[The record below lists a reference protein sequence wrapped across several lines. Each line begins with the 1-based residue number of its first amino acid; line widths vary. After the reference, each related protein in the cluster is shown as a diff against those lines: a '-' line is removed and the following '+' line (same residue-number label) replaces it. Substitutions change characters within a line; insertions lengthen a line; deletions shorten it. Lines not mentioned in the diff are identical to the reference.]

1 MDKDIKIINL
11 SNKKLTDAEI
21 SLLNKGLKFTPTPKL
36 GNTQE
41 LHEDSYEFNRKLRL
55 AEFFDG
61 TEDQDISLVRNK
73 SNFIPPRKRNEAL
86 DEFINTVEKF
96 PKTPIQSNV
105 KNNLTM
111 QEQEALK
118 ILRTNSEII
127 IKEADKGGATIIMN
141 KEDYKELVETILND
155 EVYYTKLNT
164 SPEKELKL
172 KYKKFFQKFKSQM
185 TEKEFDYL
193 LNFEVKTSN
202 FYGLPKVHK
211 SKQINEKCKS
221 ANSGYV
227 EIPDKISDLKLRPIV
242 AGPSCHTHRLSNLID
257 ILLRPYTEHVTSY
270 LRDTTDFLNNLP
282 NTIPKNTI
290 LTSFDIE
297 ALYSNIPHKLGL
309 EAIKYW
315 IEKYPNTLNSRFSKE
330 FILDGIKFILENNI
344 FCFNDTFYR
353 QEKGTAMGTKFAP
366 VYATLT
372 IGYLEEKLY
381 AIIETKYDTEFQR
394 YLKKYWKRFLDDCFV
409 PWTKSEEDLIK
420 FHSVLNNLHNDIRF
434 TLEYDQNEQPFLD
447 VMVRNK
453 GGKIET
459 DIFYKETDSKQYL
472 LFSSCHPRHT
482 KINIPYNLARRLKT
496 IISEENVLINRMT
509 ELKSF
514 LLKQN
519 YPESLIDGG
528 IAKAMNLDKNTLRT
542 IKNKTDDKVIPYV
555 STHNPKNPEI
565 YKVIQFNLPIL
576 KEDPKMND
584 ILSNF
589 KIIKSKRQPN
599 NLKRL
604 LTKAKFSNSDHHEVK
619 RCHKPNCGLCVHLIE
634 GDAFEFK
641 CGRKFY
647 VHESMTCAV
656 KNVLY
661 VIKCGGCGEEYIG
674 QTGDFLRKRVTV
686 HNQQI
691 RDPKTRMLYVS
702 GHIDICAH
710 QLIPKYMIFPFYKM
724 YSESVSFR
732 CAKENYFINLLKP
745 KLNR

>member
-1 MDKDIKIINL
+1 
-11 SNKKLTDAEI
+11 
-21 SLLNKGLKFTPTPKL
+21 
-36 GNTQE
+36 
-41 LHEDSYEFNRKLRL
+41 
-55 AEFFDG
+55 
-61 TEDQDISLVRNK
+61 
-73 SNFIPPRKRNEAL
+73 
-86 DEFINTVEKF
+86 
-96 PKTPIQSNV
+96 
-105 KNNLTM
+105 M

-164 SPEKELKL
+164 SPEKELNL
-172 KYKKFFQKFKSQM
+172 KYKKFLQKFKSQM

-227 EIPDKISDLKLRPIV
+227 EITDKISDLKLRPIV

-282 NTIPKNTI
+282 DTIPKDTI

-344 FCFNDTFYR
+344 FCFNDTFYK

-381 AIIETKYDTEFQR
+381 TIIETNYETEFQR

-409 PWTKSEEDLIK
+409 PWTKSEEELIK
-420 FHSVLNNLHNDIRF
+420 FHSVLNNLHNDIKF

-604 LTKAKFSNSDHHEVK
+604 LTKAKFSNCDHHEVK
-619 RCHKPNCGLCVHLIE
+619 RCHRPNCGLCVHLIE

-641 CGRKFY
+641 SGRKFY

-745 KLNR
+745 KLNRLP

>member
-1 MDKDIKIINL
+1 M
-11 SNKKLTDAEI
+11 
-21 SLLNKGLKFTPTPKL
+21 
-36 GNTQE
+36 
-41 LHEDSYEFNRKLRL
+41 
-55 AEFFDG
+55 
-61 TEDQDISLVRNK
+61 
-73 SNFIPPRKRNEAL
+73 
-86 DEFINTVEKF
+86 EKF

-164 SPEKELKL
+164 SPEKELNL
-172 KYKKFFQKFKSQM
+172 KYKKFLQKFKSQM

-227 EIPDKISDLKLRPIV
+227 EITDKISDLKLRPIV

-282 NTIPKNTI
+282 DTIPKDTI

-381 AIIETKYDTEFQR
+381 TIIETNYDTEFQR

-409 PWTKSEEDLIK
+409 PWTKSEEELIK

-661 VIKCGGCGEEYIG
+661 VIKCGGCGKEYIG

-745 KLNR
+745 KLNRLP

>member
-1 MDKDIKIINL
+1 
-11 SNKKLTDAEI
+11 
-21 SLLNKGLKFTPTPKL
+21 
-36 GNTQE
+36 
-41 LHEDSYEFNRKLRL
+41 
-55 AEFFDG
+55 
-61 TEDQDISLVRNK
+61 
-73 SNFIPPRKRNEAL
+73 
-86 DEFINTVEKF
+86 
-96 PKTPIQSNV
+96 
-105 KNNLTM
+105 M
-111 QEQEALK
+111 QEQTLK

-141 KEDYKELVETILND
+141 TEDYKELVETILND

-164 SPEKELKL
+164 CPEKELNL
-172 KYKKFFQKFKSQM
+172 KYKKFLQKFKSQM

-227 EIPDKISDLKLRPIV
+227 EIIDKISDLKLRPIV

-257 ILLRPYTEHVTSY
+257 ILLRPYTKHVTSY

-282 NTIPKNTI
+282 DTIPKDTI

-315 IEKYPNTLNSRFSKE
+315 IEKYPYTLNSRFSKE

-381 AIIETKYDTEFQR
+381 TIIETNYDTEFQR

-409 PWTKSEEDLIK
+409 PWTKSEEELIE

-482 KINIPYNLARRLKT
+482 KINIPYNLARSLKT

-745 KLNR
+745 KLNRLP

>member
-1 MDKDIKIINL
+1 
-11 SNKKLTDAEI
+11 
-21 SLLNKGLKFTPTPKL
+21 
-36 GNTQE
+36 
-41 LHEDSYEFNRKLRL
+41 
-55 AEFFDG
+55 
-61 TEDQDISLVRNK
+61 
-73 SNFIPPRKRNEAL
+73 
-86 DEFINTVEKF
+86 
-96 PKTPIQSNV
+96 
-105 KNNLTM
+105 
-111 QEQEALK
+111 
-118 ILRTNSEII
+118 
-127 IKEADKGGATIIMN
+127 
-141 KEDYKELVETILND
+141 
-155 EVYYTKLNT
+155 
-164 SPEKELKL
+164 
-172 KYKKFFQKFKSQM
+172 
-185 TEKEFDYL
+185 
-193 LNFEVKTSN
+193 
-202 FYGLPKVHK
+202 
-211 SKQINEKCKS
+211 
-221 ANSGYV
+221 
-227 EIPDKISDLKLRPIV
+227 
-242 AGPSCHTHRLSNLID
+242 
-257 ILLRPYTEHVTSY
+257 
-270 LRDTTDFLNNLP
+270 
-282 NTIPKNTI
+282 
-290 LTSFDIE
+290 
-297 ALYSNIPHKLGL
+297 
-309 EAIKYW
+309 
-315 IEKYPNTLNSRFSKE
+315 
-330 FILDGIKFILENNI
+330 
-344 FCFNDTFYR
+344 
-353 QEKGTAMGTKFAP
+353 MGTKFAP

-381 AIIETKYDTEFQR
+381 TIIETNYDTEFQR

-409 PWTKSEEDLIK
+409 PWTKSEEELIK

-434 TLEYDQNEQPFLD
+434 TLEYGQNEQPFLD

-604 LTKAKFSNSDHHEVK
+604 LTKAKFSNCDHHEVK
-619 RCHKPNCGLCVHLIE
+619 RCHRPNCGLCVHLIE

-641 CGRKFY
+641 SGRKFY

-745 KLNR
+745 KLNRLP